1 MKTYANGRKATEFSK
16 KQISVIYG
24 KAKKGEIKVQ
34 RFVMSDFYDLADFYD
49 FDDNGNVEFAER
61 QIRII
66 LDEVFAGNLE
76 RAQEL
81 IDGYTE
87 TLFNQLSI
95 KAQKRANRE
104 LVA

>member
-1 MKTYANGRKATEFSK
+1 
-16 KQISVIYG
+16 
-24 KAKKGEIKVQ
+24 
-34 RFVMSDFYDLADFYD
+34 MSDLYDLADYYD
-49 FDDNGNVEFAER
+49 YDDNGNVEFAER
-61 QIRII
+61 QIRVI
-66 LDEVFAGNLE
+66 LDEVFAGNFE

-87 TLFNQLSI
+87 TLFSQLGL